1 MAQSLLGT
9 FFLDLDPSFIYCLQ
23 NAKKNSILKQSN
35 ANLK

>member
-23 NAKKNSILKQSN
+23 NAKKKKQYFET
-35 ANLK
+35 K